1 MSEYIPY
8 TKHAPVTADDVR
20 AVETALRSSHLTRGP
35 RTEEFEERAAH
46 ELGKEYGVAC
56 CNGTSALYMAYRAW
70 FGNRKAPLSMSDIT
84 FKATANAAVLAG
96 YKVKP
101 EPVGADVKVD
111 FAGMVT
117 PEVCEVEDASHA
129 WGSDGVGEWAGVV
142 AMSLHAIKNLG
153 VGEGGLVATDDE
165 RTFLDLVE
173 LRNHGKPGAP
183 SFNFWPSEMT
193 CALAL
198 SRMTRTEQEKQER
211 RGRYHVYENNLNVGM
226 EIMGDG
232 DNPHLCV
239 YYAET
244 KEKAE
249 AIGRSFRN
257 DNIQFIKHYPPL
269 SMLGFGDGVLSTSKD
284 YWDRCV
290 TLPMYLGMTNAD
302 QTRVIEA
309 VKSA

>member
-1 MSEYIPY
+1 
-8 TKHAPVTADDVR
+8 
-20 AVETALRSSHLTRGP
+20 VENALRSSHLTRGP

-46 ELGKEYGVAC
+46 ELGKQYAVAC
-56 CNGTSALYMAYRAW
+56 CNGTAALYMAYRAW

-84 FKATANAAVLAG
+84 FKATANAAVLAD

-101 EPVGADVKVD
+101 EPVGTDVKVD
-111 FAGMVT
+111 FAGMVNKT
-117 PEVCEVEDASHA
+117 EECEVEDASHA
-129 WGSDGVGEWAGVV
+129 WGSDGVGEGAGVV

-153 VGEGGLVATDDE
+153 VGEGGLVATDDLP
-165 RTFLDLVE
+165 TLGDLVD

-211 RGRYHVYENNLNVGM
+211 RGRYHVYENNLNVLHENDIHLPHKGM
-226 EIMGDG
+226 EIMDDG